1 MKSALNKFI
10 LARKSVNVLHS
21 RFQAHTLMFWEIF
34 PVVVYSPIA
43 GLPMSLWLLFCAI
56 QKKKYNKIRFQ
67 PYLIAL
73 DRVEDVIFILSAFAF
88 PVTSSILT
96 LWPVKFGKLARG
108 ISVFNSGDEQII
120 IGLILGDF
128 FLWIIIFF
136 VYPKMYDLGLYICS
150 DQLWL

>member
-1 MKSALNKFI
+1 MKSALNKYIFD
-10 LARKSVNVLHS
+10 RKSVNVLYS
-21 RFQAHTLMFWEIF
+21 RFQAHTLMLWEIF

-56 QKKKYNKIRFQ
+56 QKKNNKIRFQ

-108 ISVFNSGDEQII
+108 ICVFNSGDEQIT
-120 IGLILGDF
+120 IGLIVGVF
-128 FLWIIIFF
+128 FFDKYFFF

-150 DQLWL
+150 DQLRL